1 MSTHPLPS
9 NLLRLSLSITLLLT
23 LALLLSSAA
32 SAASV
37 KAKNGNIYFINDAGI
52 SARLTRLKSDTQ
64 PVLSPDKTKIA
75 FVRTLPKRE
84 IQEADKETWMQ
95 ATADTEIW
103 MIDTTGADAHR
114 VVATH
119 IENDNNEKNLAQFNS
134 LVFSLDGRQLY
145 FLSKAWVT
153 SDGLHVVNLA
163 NHQVQYL
170 TDANDVRVIS
180 QGKYAGYLIV
190 EKHNYST
197 GPEGGS
203 YDAFWLITAYGA
215 ELKMLGKTEAAVVR
229 FIKTQL

>member
-1 MSTHPLPS
+1 
-9 NLLRLSLSITLLLT
+9 LLLT

-52 SARLTRLKSDTQ
+52 SAQLTKLKSDTQ

-84 IQEADKETWMQ
+84 IQEVDKETWMQ

-103 MIDTTGADAHR
+103 MIDITGADAHR

-134 LVFSLDGRQLY
+134 LVFSLNGEQLY

-153 SDGLHVVNLA
+153 SDGLHVVDL
-163 NHQVQYL
+163 VSKKIQYI
-170 TDANDVRVIS
+170 TDANDVRVITK
-180 QGKYAGYLIV
+180 GKYAGYLIV
-190 EKHNYST
+190 EQHTYST
-197 GPEGGS
+197 GPEGG
-203 YDAFWLITAYGA
+203 AYETYSLLTPQGA
-215 ELKMLGKTEAAVVR
+215 HVKMLGKTEAAVVG
-229 FIKTQL
+229 FIQSQLKASSHK